1 MEMRILRHV
10 LKRKKKKLKSNDL
23 RFNFNKLEK
32 TQYIKPKKGEVKK

>member
-1 MEMRILRHV
+1 MEMRILRYV
-10 LKRKKKKLKSNDL
+10 LKRKKKVKKNDL

>member
-10 LKRKKKKLKSNDL
+10 LKREKNLRNNDL

-32 TQYIKPKKGEVKK
+32 KQYIKPKKGEVKK